1 MTLNP
6 VFNFHENTLEQ
17 TLYEDLIIESIQM
30 YGYDIKYVPRRLG
43 SLNETLHEDAMS
55 YFDTT
60 YDLEMYIKS
69 FDGFTGDS
77 TFLSKFNV
85 EVRNE
90 ITFTVAK
97 RRYAAV
103 VGVPEVSNRPKE
115 GDLIWFK
122 MDKKLFMIK
131 KVEQYNIFYQ
141 TGALQTWDLYCEPY
155 EYEGEHF
162 NTGVTDIDSIETMYS
177 LNTAT
182 TALLVELPDIMLIDE
197 DGFPLLTGTFD
208 IDARNLD
215 INSDTDELNTSS
227 DELIDF
233 SEDNPFSENF

>member
-1 MTLNP
+1 
-6 VFNFHENTLEQ
+6 
-17 TLYEDLIIESIQM
+17 
-30 YGYDIKYVPRRLG
+30 
-43 SLNETLHEDAMS
+43 MS

-77 TFLSKFNV
+77 TFLSKFNI

-97 RRYAAV
+97 KRYATV
-103 VGVPEVSNRPKE
+103 VGIPETSNRPKE

-162 NTGVTDIDSIETMYS
+162 QTGVADVDAIEPSQS
-177 LNTAT
+177 LNTASG
-182 TALLVELPDIMLIDE
+182 ALLISLPDEMLVDE
-197 DGFPLLTGTFD
+197 NRFPLLVGTFD
-208 IDARNLD
+208 IDARND
-215 INSDTDELNTSS
+215 DFGSDTDELNTAAE
-227 DELIDF
+227 DLIDF
-233 SEDNPFSENF
+233 SEDNPFSENI